1 LAGADWDSNPRFIAH
16 DSSIL
21 TIAQLT
27 WLYSL
32 LICYLKYMPNNRTFY
47 NSISSNTIRKQL
59 YKHEHVTMNWPI
71 SDHENIIKK
80 KWIISITCIYMLNK
94 TKSCLFILF
103 VCLFVCFY
111 FVLFVCLFVCLF
123 LFCFVR
129 LFVCLLF
136 YLRFAITCLSFFFLL
151 CIYINVIHF
160 WMDMSRKYF
169 CLDLIIAMLQIQC
182 SSISQFNVG

>member
-1 LAGADWDSNPRFIAH
+1 
-16 DSSIL
+16 
-21 TIAQLT
+21 
-27 WLYSL
+27 
-32 LICYLKYMPNNRTFY
+32 M
-47 NSISSNTIRKQL
+47 
-59 YKHEHVTMNWPI
+59 TMNWPI

-129 LFVCLLF
+129 LFVCLFVCFYFVLFVCLFVCLILFCFVRLFVCLLF

-182 SSISQFNVG
+182 SKI